1 MEKYP
6 RSSNYVH
13 AYCLTL
19 NYYKSLFE
27 QFDFQDNRLD
37 IENKIN
43 DVVIN
48 WTLGAFLDLEL
59 GHLPK
64 PYIEK
69 TSQNRD

>member
-1 MEKYP
+1 
-6 RSSNYVH
+6 
-13 AYCLTL
+13 L

-59 GHLPK
+59 GHLPE
-64 PYIEK
+64 PYIER